1 MSESLKKLHSSLLSH
16 PISLVAMMIG
26 MALLGAAGAMALRSG
41 KDINSEGNPSTQSS
55 HPQIDDKSGEAIPDA
70 AKIVATDAGIE
81 HANGHQDL
89 EEHANNEQ
97 ANHEHANHEDPFSEE
112 SLGFAGTEEIPQA
125 PAITDP
131 AKVNSRSTELDN
143 HAATTDSAA
152 HEDSPVHADANKRAD
167 HHTQPESM
175 ADSVSD
181 HQQEPSPFAAPA
193 STTSPLAGH
202 ESQITQQAVNLM
214 TNADEELAS
223 GSYVQAMHAYQEIRQ
238 KSQGPP
244 AVAILIRLALCA
256 EAAGRRAAALEA
268 YRKVAATQAD
278 PAWAGIARYG
288 EARCLASVKQH
299 SGLQTDLLRRVLL
312 DETDFLPT
320 VRSEVLHLVGRDLWQ
335 EQATMASGNLLDDL
349 SLTVPEWSADPA
361 RLLDELP
368 MLIHETPAK
377 VGPIQFEVLQFDDKT
392 PDGISVRLSCGTS
405 RLEPMLKNLVSGCRL
420 QLDISSQASARLQG
434 RTQQVHIDNSRLA
447 ILLDGMTIPY
457 DLCWT
462 QKDETISI
470 QHRDE
475 LAPEEFRECRL
486 LAAERILRIA
496 VTDGATSQQAGH
508 SRLALATLL
517 YEQKRPADAVQFLQ
531 VQLESEP
538 RSVVEAEAAFNLGKC
553 LMALNERNE
562 SREAFLRSIDASGG
576 MTDVKIA
583 AYIFVSRLFLEDD
596 QSKLAISNMMRGVSL
611 SEGSTMEPY
620 AALQLGSAYLI
631 FGNPQGANSVLMERR
646 EEMTEGPG
654 REAAAFV
661 SAFARFRAAVLA
673 DRREREGWAVVAA
686 LAEFNPENY
695 CGGHWAVLV
704 AEACEE
710 LGLDAQANDAYQL
723 ALKKLPASW
732 LRDRTVMRLA
742 NRYQKDRAFEE
753 ARLLLTSLTTMEVD
767 QINEQAKLKSA
778 EVALEQDHPE
788 EAIRTCR
795 LLIDATDAPQ
805 LERAALRIMGQ
816 AYERKKDHQAAIYC
830 FAGMLPEDTAPETS
844 PNPKAEPSFNRNSSP
859 LLNERPGH

>member
-1 MSESLKKLHSSLLSH
+1 MSELLKKLHSSLFSH
-16 PISLVAMMIG
+16 PFSLAAMMIG
-26 MALLGAAGAMALRSG
+26 MALLGAVGAMTLQSG
-41 KDINSEGNPSTQSS
+41 KHSNSAGNPAEQGNNTHLADESHEVISS
-55 HPQIDDKSGEAIPDA
+55 DPVAVESHAKSNTHSDFDVVSDAHADSDAKQMHSEIDS
-70 AKIVATDAGIE
+70 
-81 HANGHQDL
+81 HANPDI
-89 EEHANNEQ
+89 
-97 ANHEHANHEDPFSEE
+97 EDPFSEE
-112 SLGFAGTEEIPQA
+112 NLGFAE
-125 PAITDP
+125 
-131 AKVNSRSTELDN
+131 TELKASSPPVIEPDKLN
-143 HAATTDSAA
+143 SDIAALGELSGTTDFSDPENPLSPPGSKPDSA
-152 HEDSPVHADANKRAD
+152 
-167 HHTQPESM
+167 
-175 ADSVSD
+175 SD
-181 HQQEPSPFAAPA
+181 HIENALVPDAGTL
-193 STTSPLAGH
+193 STSTAMGR
-202 ESQITQQAVNLM
+202 ESKITQQAVNLM
-214 TNADEELAS
+214 TNADEQLAS
-223 GSYVQAMHAYQEIRQ
+223 GSYVQAMSAYQDIRQ
-238 KSQGPP
+238 KSQGAPG
-244 AVAILIRLALCA
+244 VAILIRLALCA

-288 EARCLASVKQH
+288 EARCLAAVKQH
-299 SGLQTDLLRRVLL
+299 SGLQTDMLRRVLL
-312 DETDFLPT
+312 DESDFLPT
-320 VRSEVLHLVGRDLWQ
+320 VRNEVLHLIGRDLWQ
-335 EQATMASGNLLDDL
+335 EQSGMASGDLLDDMTF
-349 SLTVPEWSADPA
+349 TVPEWSADPA

-368 MLIHETPAK
+368 LLIHETPST
-377 VGPIQFEVLQFDDKT
+377 VGPIQFQVLHFDDKT

-405 RLEPMLKNLVSGCRL
+405 KLEPMLKNLVSGCRL
-420 QLDISSQASARLQG
+420 ELDISSQASMRLQG
-434 RTQQVHIDNSRLA
+434 RTQQIHIDNSRLA

-462 QKDETISI
+462 QTDETISI

-475 LAPEEFRECRL
+475 LTPEEFRRCRL
-486 LAAERILRIA
+486 SAAERILRIA
-496 VTDGATSQQAGH
+496 VTDGATSRQAGH

-538 RSVVEAEAAFNLGKC
+538 RSVVETEAAFNLGKC

-562 SREAFLRSIDASGG
+562 SREAFLRSIDAAGG
-576 MTDVKIA
+576 LTDVKIA
-583 AYIFVSRLFLEDD
+583 AYIFVSRLFLEDN

-646 EEMTEGPG
+646 DELANGPG

-686 LAEFNPENY
+686 LAEFKPENY

-710 LGLDAQANDAYQL
+710 LGLDSQCNDAYQL

-742 NRYQKDRAFEE
+742 DRYQKDREFEE
-753 ARLLLTSLTTMEVD
+753 ARLLLTSLSTVEVD
-767 QINEQAKLKSA
+767 QMTLQAKLKSA
-778 EVALEQDHPE
+778 EVSLEQNHPE

-795 LLIDATDAPQ
+795 LLIDATDTPQ

-830 FAGMLPEDTAPETS
+830 FAGMLPEEPEQEATS
-844 PNPKAEPSFNRNSSP
+844 DVEAKSKTERTSKPAS
-859 LLNERPGH
+859 NERAGH